1 MIMIT
6 LCKKRDSQFGDE
18 VRKKLND
25 LVISYKEKEIPEGG
39 SSGVIII
46 ESGKKIEG
54 KRQID
59 EWLSQLEKE
68 LSWQRS
74 LSGDGC
80 YIDPETGET
89 C

>member
-1 MIMIT
+1 MIT
-6 LCKKRDSQFGDE
+6 LYKKRDSQFGDK
-18 VRKKLND
+18 VREKLID
-25 LVISYKEKEIPEGG
+25 LVVSYEEKELPEDG
-39 SSGVIII
+39 SSGVFIMD
-46 ESGKKIEG
+46 SGKKIEG
-54 KRQID
+54 RRAID
-59 EWLSQLEKE
+59 DWLTQLEKE

>member
-1 MIMIT
+1 MIT
-6 LCKKRDSQFGDE
+6 LYKKRDSQFGDE

-25 LVISYKEKEIPEGG
+25 LVISYKEKELPIDSPA
-39 SSGVIII
+39 GVFIM

-54 KRQID
+54 RRGID
-59 EWLSQLEKE
+59 EWLIRLEKE

>member
-1 MIMIT
+1 MIT
-6 LCKKRDSQFGDE
+6 LYKKSDSHFGDE
-18 VRKKLND
+18 IREKLND
-25 LVISYKEKEIPEGG
+25 LVVSYEERELPEGG
-39 SSGVIII
+39 SSGVFIMD
-46 ESGKKIEG
+46 SGKKIEG
-54 KRQID
+54 RRAID
-59 EWLSQLEKE
+59 DWLIQFEKE

>member
-1 MIMIT
+1 MIT

-80 YIDPETGET
+80 YIDPETGE
-89 C
+89 CC

>member
-6 LCKKRDSQFGDE
+6 LYKKRDSQFGDE
-18 VRKKLND
+18 VREKLND
-25 LVISYKEKEIPEGG
+25 LVVSYEEKELPDGG
-39 SSGVIII
+39 SSGFFIM
-46 ESGKKIEG
+46 ENEKKIEG
-54 KRQID
+54 RQPIN
-59 EWLSQLEKE
+59 EWLTQLDKE